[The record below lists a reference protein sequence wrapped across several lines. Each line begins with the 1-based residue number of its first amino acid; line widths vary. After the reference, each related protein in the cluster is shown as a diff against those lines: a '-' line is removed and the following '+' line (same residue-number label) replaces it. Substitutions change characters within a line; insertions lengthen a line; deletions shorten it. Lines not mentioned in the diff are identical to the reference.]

1 MVVTKLKGFL
11 RRCGVT
17 GETDVLLVLL
27 FKLEL
32 NLAARCWRRSEL
44 PSSSLFSPNSE

>member
-1 MVVTKLKGFL
+1 VVTKLNGFL

-17 GETDVLLVLL
+17 EPDVLFALL